1 MLVAIAIV
9 SFLIVG
15 AAVFVYGMLVYVR
28 PTRALENL
36 ASPLPGLHLPDIEQ
50 RRDAPPSFR
59 IRTAMQWLGQRVPLD
74 PSQASDTNRILMAAG
89 FRSEAALSIFYA
101 WRILS
106 VLVFFLITSAVCV
119 FVPLDFFYRALIVLL
134 FSVLGFWVPVF
145 VLESKVQSRHDVLRL
160 ALPDVLDMLV
170 ICVEAGMA
178 LDQSIRLVS
187 EELAITHPE
196 LCRDLSMVVVEM
208 RTGVK
213 RSQALRNFADR
224 TMEPEIAKLVAVLIQ
239 TDRFGTS
246 VADALRS
253 HADFMR
259 LSRRHQA
266 EEAANKLS
274 VKIVFPVFFL
284 IMPAIIVVSAGPTII
299 RIAKQLIP
307 ALQGH

>member
-1 MLVAIAIV
+1 
-9 SFLIVG
+9 
-15 AAVFVYGMLVYVR
+15 
-28 PTRALENL
+28 
-36 ASPLPGLHLPDIEQ
+36 
-50 RRDAPPSFR
+50 
-59 IRTAMQWLGQRVPLD
+59 
-74 PSQASDTNRILMAAG
+74 
-89 FRSEAALSIFYA
+89 
-101 WRILS
+101 
-106 VLVFFLITSAVCV
+106 
-119 FVPLDFFYRALIVLL
+119 
-134 FSVLGFWVPVF
+134 
-145 VLESKVQSRHDVLRL
+145 
-160 ALPDVLDMLV
+160 
-170 ICVEAGMA
+170 
-178 LDQSIRLVS
+178 VS